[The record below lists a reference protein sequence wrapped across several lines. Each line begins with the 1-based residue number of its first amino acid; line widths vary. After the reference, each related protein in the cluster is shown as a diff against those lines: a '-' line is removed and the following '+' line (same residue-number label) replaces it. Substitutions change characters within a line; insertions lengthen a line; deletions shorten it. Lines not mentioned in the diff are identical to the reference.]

1 MANRNTFL
9 TALLLLFLCVFATR
23 PLLAKG
29 SSAPS
34 LRQKSVQSENGEKV
48 PVKTWTN
55 SGEMQLSYAAARNR
69 VISKYEG
76 AGFKL
81 KHELPLGNRNTR
93 CLMLWEKGDVKTI
106 VMLWRIDIGRTG
118 FSTGEMHDDEK

>member
-1 MANRNTFL
+1 MASRNTFL
-9 TALLLLFLCVFATR
+9 TVLLIMVAVFASMQTAVLGAGNDV
-23 PLLAKG
+23 P
-29 SSAPS
+29 P
-34 LRQKSVQSENGEKV
+34 LRQNTTQADEKA

-55 SGEMQLSYAAARNR
+55 SGEMQLSYAAARVR

-81 KHELPLGNRNTR
+81 KHEIPMGKRNSR

-106 VMLWRIDIGRTG
+106 VMLWKMDIGRTG
-118 FSTGEMHDDEK
+118 FSTGEMRDDKK

>member
-1 MANRNTFL
+1 MTEVLLA
-9 TALLLLFLCVFATR
+9 ALVVFAVNV
-23 PLLAKG
+23 LQGAD

-34 LRQKSVQSENGEKV
+34 LQQKTVQADEKA

-55 SGEMQLSYAAARNR
+55 SGEMQLSFAAARVR

-76 AGFKL
+76 AGFTL
-81 KHELPLGNRNTR
+81 KHEISMGKRNTR

-106 VMLWRIDIGRTG
+106 VMLWKIDVGRTG
-118 FSTGEMHDDEK
+118 FSTGEMNDGEK

>member
-1 MANRNTFL
+1 MASRNTFL
-9 TALLLLFLCVFATR
+9 TEVLLAALVVFAVNV
-23 PLLAKG
+23 LQGAD

-34 LRQKSVQSENGEKV
+34 FRQKTAQTENGGNA
-48 PVKTWTN
+48 PVKTWSN
-55 SGEMQLSYAAARNR
+55 SGEMQLSFAAARTR

-81 KHELPLGNRNTR
+81 KHEIPLGKRNNR
-93 CLMLWEKGDVKTI
+93 CLMLWEKGETKTI

-118 FSTGEMHDDEK
+118 FSTGEMRDDEK